1 MDLNMATGEK
11 VSYIRNN
18 VSNYNLQLQ
27 PSHIKINFS
36 IYSFVPLV
44 DQLTPMGFIS
54 SGACTGTQTTLESQG
69 F

>member
-36 IYSFVPLV
+36 IYFYVPLI
-44 DQLTPMGFIS
+44 DQLTPMDFIH
-54 SGACTGTQTTLESQG
+54 SGASTRTHTTLESQG